1 MDVTI
6 QGMSA
11 REGGKVAVTFA
22 FRGGEQQ
29 SKTLLLSASSV
40 ADLSLCLGDCSEELY
55 EAAEREEALE
65 QAVERGLRI
74 LGCGGI
80 SQRALENRL
89 TQKGVKR
96 QLAKEAAEQ
105 LAQRGYLNE
114 NAQALREAE
123 RCVGKLWG
131 PRRIE
136 ASLRSKGYSSEVVQR
151 AMYALEDE
159 GTDFVHLC
167 AERIRGQKQEPPRE
181 PRERQ
186 KWMAALSRYGFSG
199 SEIREALRLLKQEQ
213 TAEE

>member
-1 MDVTI
+1 MTNRRNKPELLCPAGNPEKLAAALRYGADAVYLAGNRF
-6 QGMSA
+6 GMRSA
-11 REGGKVAVTFA
+11 
-22 FRGGEQQ
+22 
-29 SKTLLLSASSV
+29 
-40 ADLSLCLGDCSEELY
+40 ADNFTVEELY

-96 QLAKEAAEQ
+96 QLAKEAAER

-151 AMYALEDE
+151 AMYALEGE

-199 SEIREALRLLKQEQ
+199 SEIREALRLLKQE
-213 TAEE
+213 